1 MHGLPDRRKRQFRVK
16 GVVGHVQLDLC
27 QRFLQIRYHNEGE
40 WLPDRFD
47 FEGLGRPTLVYKE
60 KGENR
65 AGCEM
70 ALEMADSS
78 DEDVSGGCQMSKD
91 DWDEKDSRA
100 LASMAVKAIVTSNPF
115 HNSMTGPGVD
125 CAPRRYL
132 GVVKP
137 VILFQMC
144 RRWCDEQNYPNGPSF
159 TTFLRALNGSRKF
172 IAFRKSS
179 GQHGL
184 CDECQYFKNNLR
196 KQLSIT
202 ERCHMMED
210 YAAHLLRNWRDR
222 QVEHSWHAQAGETR
236 QAMLNGIPLHSLQ
249 HSVLL
254 LRSDGLDQAKHKI
267 PRCQTFTKSFTQL
280 VRPAMHVQMLWAHFH
295 SVEFAIS
302 DPDIP
307 KDSCSH
313 MECLSRVFSGIY
325 DQHQCLPR
333 HLYLVLDNTARDNKN
348 NFILRYF
355 IKCRLLN
362 VFESVYVCYPVKG
375 HTHSCLDALGGQA
388 VVKCS
393 NCSFNTDLELIS
405 VYQQFLTDACFET
418 GTFKTSCWKQD
429 VSADWRSWVEDIPLN
444 FSCLTGPAAPHGF
457 RIVFRRQL
465 EDIGDAKVTAWPGA
479 PEPNAD
485 DLVMSVHKYMSDAT
499 PYQVCL
505 LVPAREV
512 EDLRKSCMTLE
523 DREAIVSK
531 AQACFEKGG
540 ISNDALQFLVGWA
553 QGTKRRE
560 PRPPHYSFL
569 QHRFDRGPQPAVA
582 GRYLQHR
589 HHQLR
594 PVVVLQSDLSGPVPW
609 IL

>member
-16 GVVGHVQLDLC
+16 GVVGRVQLDLC

-137 VILFQMC
+137 VILFQMR

-280 VRPAMHVQMLWAHFH
+280 VRPAMLADVVGPF
-295 SVEFAIS
+295 
-302 DPDIP
+302 P
-307 KDSCSH
+307 
-313 MECLSRVFSGIY
+313 FS
-325 DQHQCLPR
+325 
-333 HLYLVLDNTARDNKN
+333 
-348 NFILRYF
+348 
-355 IKCRLLN
+355 
-362 VFESVYVCYPVKG
+362 
-375 HTHSCLDALGGQA
+375 
-388 VVKCS
+388 
-393 NCSFNTDLELIS
+393 
-405 VYQQFLTDACFET
+405 
-418 GTFKTSCWKQD
+418 
-429 VSADWRSWVEDIPLN
+429 
-444 FSCLTGPAAPHGF
+444 
-457 RIVFRRQL
+457 
-465 EDIGDAKVTAWPGA
+465 
-479 PEPNAD
+479 
-485 DLVMSVHKYMSDAT
+485 
-499 PYQVCL
+499 
-505 LVPAREV
+505 
-512 EDLRKSCMTLE
+512 
-523 DREAIVSK
+523 
-531 AQACFEKGG
+531 
-540 ISNDALQFLVGWA
+540 
-553 QGTKRRE
+553 
-560 PRPPHYSFL
+560 
-569 QHRFDRGPQPAVA
+569 
-582 GRYLQHR
+582 
-589 HHQLR
+589 
-594 PVVVLQSDLSGPVPW
+594 
-609 IL
+609 